1 LLVRRT
7 SPVFPGHTGRDLL
20 ASDDAVV
27 DETVN
32 GRRCDAKRGRRT
44 FDGQKITCL
53 LIRPER
59 SQKPLISLNRLA

>member
-32 GRRCDAKRGRRT
+32 GRWCA
-44 FDGQKITCL
+44 
-53 LIRPER
+53 P
-59 SQKPLISLNRLA
+59 SAVAARLMVKKSPVY